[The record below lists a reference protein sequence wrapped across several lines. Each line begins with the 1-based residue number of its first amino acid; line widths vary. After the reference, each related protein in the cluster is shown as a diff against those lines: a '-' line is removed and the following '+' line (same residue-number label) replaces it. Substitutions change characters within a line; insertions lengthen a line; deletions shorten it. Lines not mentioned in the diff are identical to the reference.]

1 MWPLASS
8 DTNPLVIRSEV
19 YGVGVTDEID
29 NQSATPTSKIF
40 VSGLSSL
47 TIGYGDMGSAAGKAV
62 YVVFDAL
69 DDADAATKL
78 AIATSRE
85 TVFLG
90 ERRSYQFST
99 ATPCYRVDVRSDTVE
114 TGASKVAFSGKAPV

>member
-8 DTNPLVIRSEV
+8 DTTLVIRSEV
-19 YGVGVTDEID
+19 YGVGVTDEIN
-29 NQSATPTSKIF
+29 NQSTTPTLKRF

-47 TIGYGDMGSAAGKAV
+47 VIGFGDMGSAAGKAV

-78 AIATSRE
+78 DVAASRE

-90 ERRSYQFST
+90 ERRSFQFGA
-99 ATPCYRVDVRSDTVE
+99 ATPCYRVDVKSHTVE
-114 TGASKVAFSGKAPV
+114 TGASKIAFSGKTLV